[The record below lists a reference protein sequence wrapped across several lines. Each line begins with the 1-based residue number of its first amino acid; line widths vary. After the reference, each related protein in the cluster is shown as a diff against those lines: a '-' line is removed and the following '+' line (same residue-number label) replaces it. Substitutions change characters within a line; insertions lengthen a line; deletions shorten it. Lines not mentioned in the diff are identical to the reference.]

1 MRHSGILIAGLLL
14 LFGLNATNAFE
25 PDPVA
30 FAPVQKDTKAEGQE
44 KAEKAEPKKDAKE
57 PEDSAKD
64 KDVPE
69 KETPSQE
76 ADKEVVKTP
85 ALDAVRSLTDSF
97 KTQTQEFMKATR
109 DKDFIKNYRKAAKEG
124 RDAVTEYLKSKGQP
138 DRERYLAE
146 MEQIAAQ
153 SIAWVAANGPAR
165 KRQSALEFMFENYA
179 DSEAMELVV
188 GISDIGVPRRKAESR
203 FRSLIKDNPSETV
216 KALATMS
223 LAELM
228 EPGATGK
235 TLKEVEKLYET
246 VVNKYAS
253 VERRGVPIGDS
264 AKDALFAIQYLSIG
278 KEAPE
283 IAAEDLDG
291 VEFKLTDY
299 RGKIVLLDFWG
310 NW

>member
-14 LFGLNATNAFE
+14 LFGLDATNAFE

-30 FAPVQKDTKAEGQE
+30 FAPVQEDKKAEDQE
-44 KAEKAEPKKDAKE
+44 KGEKEEAKKDAKE
-57 PEDSAKD
+57 EDDSKD
-64 KDVPE
+64 EDAPE
-69 KETPSQE
+69 KE
-76 ADKEVVKTP
+76 AVKEVVKTP
-85 ALDAVRSLTDSF
+85 ALDAVRSLTDSYDS
-97 KTQTQEFMKATR
+97 KTQEFMKATR
-109 DKDFIKNYRKAAKEG
+109 DKNFMKGYREAAKEG
-124 RDAVTEYLKSKGQP
+124 RDAVTKYLKSKGQP
-138 DRERYLAE
+138 DREQYLAE

-153 SIAWVAANGPAR
+153 SMAWIAANGPAE
-165 KRQSALEFMFENYA
+165 KRQSALDFMFENYA

-188 GISDIGVPRRKAESR
+188 GVSGFGVPRPKAEAR
-203 FRSLIKDNPSETV
+203 FRSLIKENPSETV

-223 LAELM
+223 LADLM
-228 EPGATGK
+228 ARGAEGE
-235 TLKEVEKLYET
+235 TLKEVEALYET
-246 VVNKYAS
+246 VVKKYAS

-264 AKDALFAIQYLSIG
+264 AKDALFEIQYLSIG

>member
-14 LFGLNATNAFE
+14 LFGLDATNAFE

-30 FAPVQKDTKAEGQE
+30 FAPVQDKKAEDQEKGEKEEAKQDTKEE
-44 KAEKAEPKKDAKE
+44 EEESSKDDKE
-57 PEDSAKD
+57 VS
-64 KDVPE
+64 E
-69 KETPSQE
+69 KE
-76 ADKEVVKTP
+76 AAKEVVKTP
-85 ALDAVRSLTDSF
+85 ALDAVKSLADSYDART
-97 KTQTQEFMKATR
+97 KEFIKATR
-109 DKDFIKNYRKAAKEG
+109 DKSFMKGYREAAKEG
-124 RDAVTEYLKSKGQP
+124 RDAVNKYLKSKGQP
-138 DRERYLAE
+138 DREQYLAE
-146 MEQIAAQ
+146 MEQIVAQ
-153 SIAWVAANGPAR
+153 SMAWVAANGPAG
-165 KRQSALEFMFENYA
+165 KRESALDFLFENHA

-188 GISDIGVPRRKAESR
+188 GISGFGVPPSKAKAR
-203 FRSLIKDNPSETV
+203 FRSLIKGNPSETV

-223 LAELM
+223 LADMLAGE
-228 EPGATGK
+228 GK
-235 TLKEVEKLYET
+235 PDTLKEVEALYET
-246 VVNKYAS
+246 VVKKYAS
-253 VERRGVPIGDS
+253 VERRGVPIGKS